1 MITGRDG
8 RIHLM
13 QFTHDIGGGFSLA
26 LRTLDTAEEMHQLTL
41 RNLDRLQ
48 AWEPWPHEAQTLS
61 GSVDFTR
68 AQLADF
74 VAGTALPTVIVRG
87 DSLIGAASVRLNP
100 YLKTAELGY
109 WIDADHE
116 GSGSVTRSCRAL
128 LEHAEKAGMRRMEIR
143 TVADN
148 QRSTAVAKRLGFA
161 LDGVLRSALP
171 VGNRRMDVAVYSRLN
186 NGG

>member
-1 MITGRDG
+1 
-8 RIHLM
+8 M
-13 QFTHDIGGGFSLA
+13 QFIHDIGGGFSLG

-48 AWEPWPHEAQTLS
+48 PWEPWAHEEQTLS

-74 VAGTALPTVIVRG
+74 VAGTVLPAVIICG
-87 DSLIGAASVRLNP
+87 DSLIGAASVRLNS

-109 WIDADHE
+109 WIHADHE
-116 GSGSVTRSCRAL
+116 GRGAVTRSCRAL
-128 LEHAEKAGMRRMEIR
+128 LEHARKAGMLRVEIR

-161 LDGVLRSALP
+161 LDGVLRAALP

-186 NGG
+186 TGG